1 MQSNYISNILALTS
15 RIWLYCISLLLY
27 KLSLRNKFLNLLER
41 INLIFFMLGYKINKF
56 KGNYVSISYVFAN
69 YNDLGG
75 RYFDF

>member
-1 MQSNYISNILALTS
+1 M
-15 RIWLYCISLLLY
+15 
-27 KLSLRNKFLNLLER
+27 RNKFLNLLER